1 MTCDL
6 HIVDLLWDFF
16 NSHFLNNAKLVI
28 KHDICKIMTN
38 KPTER
43 TTKAGKC
50 CSRFRIWFVAVT
62 IMLCGCFPTVIRA
75 KESVFSPSSSQKAVR
90 TSTDVMLI
98 ALPAAALASTIIM
111 QDWEGLK
118 EGAISA
124 SVTLA
129 ATLAL
134 KYTIKETRPDY
145 SNRHSFP
152 SGHSS
157 VTFAAATFI
166 GKRYGWKYSIPAY
179 ALSAYTAWG
188 RVYGKKHHWWDVAA
202 GAAIGAATSFIF
214 THPYMKKHEV
224 ALVPVATD
232 TSASILLN
240 FSF

>member
-1 MTCDL
+1 MET
-6 HIVDLLWDFF
+6 
-16 NSHFLNNAKLVI
+16 
-28 KHDICKIMTN
+28 TN
-38 KPTER
+38 VGR
-43 TTKAGKC
+43 SGC
-50 CSRFRIWFVAVT
+50 RFRILLIAVV
-62 IMLCGCFPTVIRA
+62 ILLCGCFPTGVRA
-75 KESVFSPSSSQKAVR
+75 EESTFIPSSAQKAVR
-90 TSTDVMLI
+90 TSTDVALI
-98 ALPAAALASTIIM
+98 ALPAAALATTIIL

-124 SVTLA
+124 GVTVA

-134 KYTIKETRPDY
+134 KYSIKETRPDG

-202 GAAIGAATSFIF
+202 GAAIGAASSFIF

-224 ALVPVATD
+224 ALVPVASD
-232 TSASILLN
+232 TSAGILLN
-240 FSF
+240 FAF